1 MPRRSLS
8 LAGKGVYFDGTWKM
22 PRDDAKRLCE
32 SLGAKARGFLE
43 LLFVGALMA
52 PQVIPSL
59 DAIDGSLRVIMVGCA
74 APCDFG
80 EAKQR
85 AEAAGV
91 GLFDLE
97 GASIALLIL
106 LTHRQPVWSEDGLVR
121 FAEEQQKRKQKANK
135 ELAALS
141 AGDAAAPVLR
151 RRTRGGTESATTAGT
166 IEQPETEPRRR
177 QPKKP
182 RTKRT

>member
-43 LLFVGALMA
+43 LLCVGALMA
-52 PQVIPSL
+52 QVIPCL

-91 GLFDLE
+91 GYFDLE
-97 GASIALLIL
+97 GASVALLVL
-106 LTHRQPVWSEDGLVR
+106 LTDDQFG
-121 FAEEQQKRKQKANK
+121 RKMA
-135 ELAALS
+135 
-141 AGDAAAPVLR
+141 
-151 RRTRGGTESATTAGT
+151 
-166 IEQPETEPRRR
+166 
-177 QPKKP
+177 
-182 RTKRT
+182 